1 MKLRISY
8 YGDTDTL
15 SLWNGEP
22 ASAADDVADNLIV
35 DYDAAGDAVGFTL
48 DHAAELLLP
57 ILTAA
62 RPAAQDGK
70 DVQAGKK
77 ADPVKDA
84 AAEPPRP
91 QKSPAAGG

>member
-57 ILTAA
+57 ILSAA
-62 RPAAQDGK
+62 RPDAKEGK
-70 DVQAGKK
+70 TGQK
-77 ADPVKDA
+77 AEPVKDA
-84 AAEPPRP
+84 AELPLPREM
-91 QKSPAAGG
+91 QAADL

>member
-70 DVQAGKK
+70 DGKDGKAGT
-77 ADPVKDA
+77 
-84 AAEPPRP
+84 ESR
-91 QKSPAAGG
+91 GG

>member
-62 RPAAQDGK
+62 RPDSKDGK
-70 DVQAGKK
+70 AGKK
-77 ADPVKDA
+77 AEPVKDA
-84 AAEPPRP
+84 AELPLPREI
-91 QKSPAAGG
+91 QAADL